1 MKKTINDIIY
11 QVARY
16 MEILFSITILIVIA
30 VMMVPI
36 LYDLL
41 QTPFLK
47 MDTTYFQNFLSGTL
61 TLVVGLEFVKMLC
74 KHTADTLLE
83 VLLFATARQ
92 MVVEHLPTS
101 ETLIGVIA
109 IALLF
114 AARKYLLIRSPE
126 ADKRTD
132 KL

>member
-1 MKKTINDIIY
+1 MKKKINEWIY

-16 MEILFSITILIVIA
+16 MEIIFSIIILIVIA
-30 VMMVPI
+30 IMMVPI

-41 QTPFLK
+41 QTPFLE
-47 MDTTYFQNFLSGTL
+47 MDTTYFRNFLSGTL
-61 TLVVGLEFVKMLC
+61 TLVVGVEFVKMLC

-92 MVVEHLPTS
+92 MVVEHLSTR

-109 IALLF
+109 IAILF
-114 AARKYLLIRSPE
+114 AARKYLLIRTPE
-126 ADKRTD
+126 TDKRSD